1 MPSYK
6 SEIKKIAWAVLRACT
21 QKHQHMHKI
30 NRRFAL
36 TYEAPNPPFQRM
48 LQATVCDPR
57 SIRHSRKMTERRKL
71 CFRIQMWTRTKRFCS
86 KAPRTPAFRS
96 PSTPTGVWRQAILQQ
111 WKAAARSFQR
121 AAALCRSAGQKSLWH
136 RLWCPNKQPHHL
148 FCHHNHGNE
157 NPTLP
162 AVNCDAR
169 IMLWLTLRLRKQWH
183 VTTLRLF
190 RCFLFRLLV
199 LLLSA

>member
-1 MPSYK
+1 MQHPPLQ
-6 SEIKKIAWAVLRACT
+6 EDDWAT
-21 QKHQHMHKI
+21 Q
-30 NRRFAL
+30 
-36 TYEAPNPPFQRM
+36 
-48 LQATVCDPR
+48 TVFEYRCEP
-57 SIRHSRKMTERRKL
+57 ERRDFVAKHPVPRL
-71 CFRIQMWTRTKRFCS
+71 FAPLLLQLVFETR
-86 KAPRTPAFRS
+86 
-96 PSTPTGVWRQAILQQ
+96 RQAILQQ

-169 IMLWLTLRLRKQWH
+169 IMLWLNLRLRKQWH